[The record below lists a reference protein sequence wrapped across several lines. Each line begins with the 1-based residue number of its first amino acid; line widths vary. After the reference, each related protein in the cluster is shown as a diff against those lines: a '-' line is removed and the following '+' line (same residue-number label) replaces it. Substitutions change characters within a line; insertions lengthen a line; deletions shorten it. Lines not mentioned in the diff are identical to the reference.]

1 MGRGRI
7 PADFR
12 HSRES
17 GNPETPNAA
26 GIYRKRLKPDGP
38 DSRLR
43 GNDGSVATVTVRF
56 RSCWNFGK
64 LMNRHSRRFPSFPRK
79 RESGNPERGRNLSET
94 AETGRTGFP
103 LSREW
108 RRSGWRVKCLR
119 PPFQA
124 ASGFQGAG
132 PAPLQAAFFPT
143 NLRHR
148 RPPTQNC
155 LRRRGCNKRR
165 R

>member
-1 MGRGRI
+1 PPNDSAVMMLNRVSIVLFPFGRFYGSGSDSRR
-7 PADFR
+7 FR

-64 LMNRHSRRFPSFPRK
+64 LMNRHSRRFPPTPPISVIPAKAGIRKPRTR
-79 RESGNPERGRNLSET
+79 RES
-94 AETGRTGFP
+94 
-103 LSREW
+103 
-108 RRSGWRVKCLR
+108 
-119 PPFQA
+119 
-124 ASGFQGAG
+124 
-132 PAPLQAAFFPT
+132 
-143 NLRHR
+143 
-148 RPPTQNC
+148 
-155 LRRRGCNKRR
+155 
-165 R
+165 

>member
-1 MGRGRI
+1 MMLNRVSIVLFPFGRFYGSGSDSRRL
-7 PADFR
+7 R

-103 LSREW
+103 PAREW
-108 RRSGWRVKCLR
+108 R
-119 PPFQA
+119 
-124 ASGFQGAG
+124 
-132 PAPLQAAFFPT
+132 
-143 NLRHR
+143 
-148 RPPTQNC
+148 
-155 LRRRGCNKRR
+155 KRR
-165 R
+165 E